1 MAIMRVSFV
10 PPPRLVG
17 MFPDT
22 MTSQP
27 SIRQASS
34 PPCQLLLQLTPEGG
48 QTIVDDRD
56 PRSIL
61 DQVSVDDIGADA
73 MQTGC
78 QPHRL
83 ISIDVAHRGQRRHR
97 PRQPLQFRSAAR
109 EAPQAWS

>member
-17 MFPDT
+17 VFPDT

-83 ISIDVAHRGQRRHR
+83 ISIDVAHRG
-97 PRQPLQFRSAAR
+97 
-109 EAPQAWS
+109 